1 MEVLNVILSVIV
13 VLASLVLVATVLFQS
28 SNAKGLGA
36 IAGEAETYFGK
47 NKGKSIDAKL
57 ALGTKIAAVVF
68 VVSAL
73 LMLFF

>member
-1 MEVLNVILSVIV
+1 MSVVLGIV
-13 VLASLVLVATVLFQS
+13 VVLSALIMVLTVLFQS

-57 ALGTKIAAVVF
+57 ALGTKIAAAVF
-68 VVSAL
+68 VVAAL
-73 LMLFF
+73 LMLFVG